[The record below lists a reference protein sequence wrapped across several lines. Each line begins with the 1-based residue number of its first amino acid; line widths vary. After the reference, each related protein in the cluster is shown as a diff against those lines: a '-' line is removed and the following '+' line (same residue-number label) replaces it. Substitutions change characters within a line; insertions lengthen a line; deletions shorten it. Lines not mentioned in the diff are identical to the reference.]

1 MRSIAKR
8 LTWMQNGSLFLLGF
22 TLSLAGQE
30 IPVEPSPSDPVFRA
44 ETVLMEVE
52 VKVTDKQGRAVSDL
66 KREDFKLLENG
77 EPQTIRSFEYVAE
90 PSADELAVREA
101 RDPGTRD
108 STAKAQHPDR
118 LPQGTTWVYIT
129 GRVNPED
136 RKRVWRQIT
145 QFLDQNLQPGVLV
158 SIEGGPFTSSRATLQ
173 DSLRQLIERG
183 GTPGSLADLESGLQ
197 GARFG
202 EIEYDPRYQ
211 ANIDNLNDTFA
222 DLARQRMRYFGDF
235 FLYRYIDLVKSLS
248 ILPGKKVVVLLTR
261 GALGTNENKDVMRRL
276 VAEAIRA
283 RASFY
288 IVETPRLSARNPYL
302 PDATF
307 GSYQLPADGS
317 LRVVLNSADYNV
329 PRMNLGLPPS
339 SLANPT
345 GGKAARN
352 VLGLGRVLTAVSESL
367 RGYYVI
373 GYSPEEPDLEE
384 SHRNIRIEVNRPRLN
399 LDYRKSYYELTP
411 FDRLS
416 PTERSIDL
424 HHYLKHDVPFTDIPL
439 TLAYDFFRGDD
450 GEAVLHA
457 SVGIHSNHL
466 PVGKKKKRSEIRF
479 IALAQARN
487 VEGRRDPFY
496 VQKDVQVR
504 ASAKYLAAFRQSR
517 GAILHVPI
525 EMKLEPGKYEWKVV
539 LRNEH
544 SGDIGTYKTVIVFP
558 DLAGREQSS
567 SLLLTG
573 CYSSAL
579 VPQIKRRDRSS
590 STASVQEGV
599 LVDGKRIYTDS
610 SHTYRKGDPIYLVYD
625 LYDVPAQEESTLPA
639 TKLMLIRGQQQ
650 MNAPEVTDY
659 RYEWRRESSDVR
671 YLMALDSKGLAPGD
685 YQLLAVLPSGKEAI
699 YRNFSVVADKQPD
712 LWLDPSYALMSCKM
726 Q

>member
-1 MRSIAKR
+1 
-8 LTWMQNGSLFLLGF
+8 MQNGALFLLGF
-22 TLSLAGQE
+22 TLSLPGQE
-30 IPVEPSPSDPVFRA
+30 VPVELSPSDPVFRA

-66 KREDFKLLENG
+66 NREDFRLLENG
-77 EPQTIRSFEYVAE
+77 ESQNIRSFEYVAE
-90 PSADELAVREA
+90 PSLDKLAAREA
-101 RDPGTRD
+101 RDPSTRD
-108 STAKAQHPDR
+108 STAKAQRPDR
-118 LPQGTTWVYIT
+118 LPQGTTWIYIT

-136 RKRVWRQIT
+136 RKRVWRRMT

-158 SIEGGPFTSSRATLQ
+158 SIEGGQFTSSRATLQ
-173 DSLRQLIERG
+173 DGVRQLIERG
-183 GTPGSLADLESGLQ
+183 GTPGSLADLESGQQ
-197 GARFG
+197 GVRFG

-211 ANIDNLNDTFA
+211 ARIDNLNDVFA

-248 ILPGKKVVVLLTR
+248 VLPGKKVVILLTR
-261 GALGTNENKDVMRRL
+261 GALGTNANKDVMRRL
-276 VAEAIRA
+276 IAEAIRA
-283 RASFY
+283 RVTFY
-288 IVETPRLSARNPYL
+288 VVETPRLSARNPYL

-307 GSYQLPADGS
+307 PGYQLPADGS
-317 LRVVLNSADYNV
+317 LRIVLNSADYNV
-329 PRMNLGLPPS
+329 PRMNMGLPAS
-339 SLANPT
+339 SLTAPT

-352 VLGLGRVLTAVSESL
+352 VLGLGSVLTAVSDSL

-373 GYSPEEPDLEE
+373 GYSPEDPNSEDRR
-384 SHRNIRIEVNRPRLN
+384 RNIRIEVNHPRLT
-399 LDYRKSYYELTP
+399 LDYRKAYYEPTH
-411 FDRLS
+411 FARLS
-416 PTERSIDL
+416 PTERRIDL

-439 TLAYDFFRGDD
+439 TLAYDFFRSDD
-450 GEAVLHA
+450 GEAVLYA
-457 SVGIHSNHL
+457 SVGIHSSYL
-466 PVGKKKKRSEIRF
+466 PVGKQKKRSEIRF
-479 IALAQARN
+479 TALAQARN
-487 VEGRRDPFY
+487 VERRKDPFY
-496 VQKDVQVR
+496 VQKDVQIR
-504 ASAKYLAAFRQSR
+504 ASAKYLEAFLQAR
-517 GAILHVPI
+517 GAVLHVPI
-525 EMKLEPGKYEWKVV
+525 EMKLGPGKYEWKVV

-544 SGDIGTYKTVIVFP
+544 SGDVGTYKTVIVLP

-573 CYSSAL
+573 CYSSEL
-579 VPQIKRRDRSS
+579 VPQIKRRDMSS
-590 STASVQEGV
+590 SSASAQEGV
-599 LVDGKRIYTDS
+599 LVDRKRFYTDS

-671 YLMALDSKGLAPGD
+671 YLMALDSAGLAPGD
-685 YQLLAVLPSGKEAI
+685 YQLLAVLPNGKEAI

-712 LWLDPSYALMSCKM
+712 LWLDPSHALMSCKM